1 MRIGRSV
8 AAALALAVSL
18 LPGTATASCG
28 EMPPIDEHLS
38 AAEIVFV
45 GTVVSLTN
53 VDRTALVDVHEVWS
67 GAALPAQVTV
77 HGGMDDPQTMTSVDR
92 TYSVGV
98 RYLFA
103 VTIQG
108 DRMSD
113 DACTATREWT
123 DELADLRPATVATP
137 AQPESDPGVGIPA
150 TAIAIAAAVLLIGLV
165 SVLAFRSRA

>member
-1 MRIGRSV
+1 MRIGRSI

-18 LPGTATASCG
+18 LPGTAAASCG

-38 AAEIVFV
+38 AAQIVFV

-53 VDRTALVDVHEVWS
+53 ADRTALVDVHEVWS

-77 HGGMDDPQTMTSVDR
+77 HGGMDDPQAMSSIDR
-92 TYSVGV
+92 TYSAGV

-103 VTIQG
+103 VTMQG

-137 AQPESDPGVGIPA
+137 PPLESDPGAGIPA
-150 TAIAIAAAVLLIGLV
+150 TAIAIAGAVLLIGLG
-165 SVLAFRSRA
+165 SVLAFRSRP

>member
-1 MRIGRSV
+1 MRIGPSF
-8 AAALALAVSL
+8 ATTLAVALSL
-18 LPGTATASCG
+18 VPATAAASCG
-28 EMPPIDEHLS
+28 EMPPVDEHLS

-53 VDRTALVDVHEVWS
+53 LDRTALVDVHEVWA

-77 HGGMDDPQTMTSVDR
+77 HGGMDDPQAMTSTDR
-92 TYSVGV
+92 TYTAGV

-103 VTIQG
+103 VTMQD

-123 DELADLRPATVATP
+123 AELADLRPETVATP
-137 AQPESDPGVGIPA
+137 PPLESGPGAGIPA
-150 TAIAIAAAVLLIGLV
+150 TAIAIAGAVLLIGLV